1 MSPPQARIANN
12 PRNRQRGDTAAV
24 TPPIFTLRARAEQMR
39 REGVPVHEVARAV
52 GRSPSTIYGWAAQGG
67 WRVEDLEAEGGA
79 LDAGHPGVIPPVPA
93 KAGSLRDSARSGT
106 HAETFL
112 MDPRVRED
120 RRNGSRVHA
129 SGAPQDDGN
138 DITAADTAARS
149 PLETVR
155 QLHQRS
161 ADLAAA
167 GQIRPAEAAAR
178 LADRILRTEYLLG
191 RVGGAPAPEPQKPD
205 PDDIRAKLAERFH
218 RISKHYHQ
226 MKADGDPDPKRC
238 LPKAVYFMAERNNCS
253 VEEFL
258 EAFLDGADI

>member
-1 MSPPQARIANN
+1 
-12 PRNRQRGDTAAV
+12 
-24 TPPIFTLRARAEQMR
+24 MR

-67 WRVEDLEAEGGA
+67 WRVEDLEAEGISQASPSSSGLTGGPRDRPVPRRA
-79 LDAGHPGVIPPVPA
+79 RPDEDAGLN
-93 KAGSLRDSARSGT
+93 AGEKTDLQT
-106 HAETFL
+106 
-112 MDPRVRED
+112 
-120 RRNGSRVHA
+120 
-129 SGAPQDDGN
+129 
-138 DITAADTAARS
+138 ARS

-191 RVGGAPAPEPQKPD
+191 RVGGAPAPEPPKRD
-205 PDDIRAKLAERFH
+205 PDEIRAKLAERFH

-226 MKADGDPDPKRC
+226 MKADGDPDPERC

-258 EAFLDGADI
+258 EAFLDGSDI